1 MWKTIR
7 KPIKTMNIYMKA
19 AFKEALEAY
28 KKGEVPVG
36 CVIVKDGKIIGK
48 GHNLVESTN
57 LTTGHA
63 EILAIE
69 SACKALG
76 SWRLI
81 GCEIY
86 ITLEPCT
93 MCMGA
98 ILHARIG
105 DVHIGALDPVRGS
118 ALSKIPIIVEELLPS
133 SGKLIYEES
142 PACSYLLTRFF
153 RELRREKQK

>member
-1 MWKTIR
+1 
-7 KPIKTMNIYMKA
+7 MNIYMKE
-19 AFKEALEAY
+19 AFKEALKAY
-28 KKGEVPVG
+28 KKEEVPVG
-36 CVIVKDGKIIGK
+36 CVIVKDGEIIGR
-48 GHNLVESTN
+48 GHNLVEASN
-57 LTTGHA
+57 LATGHA

-69 SACKALG
+69 EACKTLG

-98 ILHARIG
+98 ILHARLG

-118 ALSKIPIIVEELLPS
+118 AISKIPIIIEELLPG
-133 SGKLIYEES
+133 SGRLIYEES
-142 PACSYLLTRFF
+142 PVCSYILTRFF
-153 RELRREKQK
+153 RELRRSKCSR